1 MSQERENC
9 GTNGLLHDDG
19 EDQACHFTIFSF
31 LPTELQLKIWRET
44 WEERVVTISRKYHGP
59 NVSVTADATE
69 EQLKGRHSRAI
80 REQEPFADGDKLLIN
95 TTTCSRATLSVT
107 LWVSR
112 QSRLETL
119 RHYELCMGLPGG
131 TTTVYFNFS
140 LDTLRFPYSPLVPGS
155 VQPRDLA
162 RVQKLAIPERCP
174 YTSDFAQV
182 VEKQRKLLEQ
192 DSDVAKENFQQIGA
206 RSFRVLNTVVPSLRE
221 IWLDHFYES
230 RRQTMRALM
239 GEFTRSQFIDGIPA
253 ARIPANGACFFE
265 NQPFEQERRLVVL
278 MKTYGRVPD
287 LVNIDLEFVEQHTLM
302 STVISKSAIGS
313 ATANRKEVEAKV
325 SIHSWV
331 LKVAGAEIDQVLSSE
346 HHFAA
351 VCNLDY
357 LLIGFGSHFKATE
370 EVIYSIP

>member
-9 GTNGLLHDDG
+9 GTNSLPHDDG

-95 TTTCSRATLSVT
+95 TTTRSRATLPVT

-119 RHYELCMGLPGG
+119 RHYELCMGLPG
-131 TTTVYFNFS
+131 
-140 LDTLRFPYSPLVPGS
+140 GS

-253 ARIPANGACFFE
+253 ARMPANGACFFE